1 MLNYFFKY
9 LFVALSILMLF
20 PAQLAASEIQTSQ
33 TPSEEGYFYSQLQN
47 HSKFVFSTQEVEDE
61 VIHNFL
67 EEDDLEE
74 EDERQ
79 SLKLK
84 VSDQHFFE
92 VFDSFYFNLS
102 IEQYIHCV
110 CPKVGHKVKTQVSKI
125 ILFEDFRL

>member
-1 MLNYFFKY
+1 
-9 LFVALSILMLF
+9 MLF
-20 PAQLAASEIQTSQ
+20 PAQLAASEIQTSK
-33 TPSEEGYFYSQLQN
+33 TANEEGYFFAHFQS

-61 VIHNFL
+61 TLHNLL

-74 EDERQ
+74 EDDRQ

-92 VFDSFYFNLS
+92 VFDAFYFNLS
-102 IEQYIHCV
+102 IEQYLQCV